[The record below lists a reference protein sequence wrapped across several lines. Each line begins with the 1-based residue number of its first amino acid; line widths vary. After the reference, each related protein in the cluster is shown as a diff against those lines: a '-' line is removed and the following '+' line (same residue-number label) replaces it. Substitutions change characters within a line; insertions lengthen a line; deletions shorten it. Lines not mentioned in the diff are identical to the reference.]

1 MDKNPFAI
9 NFGKVPSQYISR
21 DIIIGEITQD
31 MLADEIQ
38 NQCFMLTGTCG
49 AGKTVTMTAI
59 CILREQTDIFA
70 DSNGHG
76 ALSPDKCEAVPS
88 LTA

>member
-1 MDKNPFAI
+1 MDKNPFVI

-38 NQCFMLTGTCG
+38 NQCLQMAESPEKP
-49 AGKTVTMTAI
+49 AG
-59 CILREQTDIFA
+59 
-70 DSNGHG
+70 
-76 ALSPDKCEAVPS
+76 
-88 LTA
+88 